1 MLKAVIFDL
10 NGIFILSEKLSVRFE
25 KDFGIPIPEFLPVLN
40 EIMEKMRAPGAGD
53 SFIYWQPYLEK
64 WKINLTEQEFWS
76 YWFKEEKPS
85 KEMLDMAEEIKTK
98 GLKLFLLSNNFSER
112 AVYYAQYSWMDDLI
126 DKAYYSWQTG
136 FIKPDH
142 RAWKQVLEE
151 NNLQPEEC
159 LFFDDQEK
167 NVIASQEVGIESFV
181 FVDVATTKDIIEK
194 KLSHV

>member
-25 KDFGIPIPEFLPVLN
+25 KDFGISITEFLPVLN
-40 EIMEKMRAPGAGD
+40 EIMDKMRAPGAGN
-53 SFIYWQPYLEK
+53 SFVYWQPYLAK
-64 WKINLTEQEFWS
+64 WNISLTEQEFWS

-85 KEMLDMAEEIKTK
+85 KEMLDMAEEIKAK

-112 AVYYAQYSWMDDLI
+112 AVYYAQYDWMDNLI

-136 FIKPDH
+136 FVKPDH

-151 NNLQPEEC
+151 NDLQSEEC
-159 LFFDDQEK
+159 LYFDDQEK
-167 NVIASQEVGIESFV
+167 NVIAAQEVGIESFV

-194 KLSHV
+194 KASHV

>member
-112 AVYYAQYSWMDDLI
+112 AVYYAQYGWMDDLI

-151 NNLQPEEC
+151 NDLQPEEC